1 MIKDKNYNYKK
12 IFSLKKKKIVIL
24 GGSGNLGKNFS
35 KSLISAGAKIILG
48 DIKKNITAKNV
59 VYEYCD
65 VSKKESLE
73 NFFNKSIKKEKKID
87 TLIYNVYSKPKNY
100 YKKFENYDDST
111 WEKVLETNLTGAY
124 RASKIMINHF
134 KKKKL
139 KGNII
144 LVLSTYGIVGPDLS
158 IYKNLSNK
166 KNIYGG
172 NYSLTTPASYTTSKS
187 ALLGLMKYM
196 ATAFGKDNIR
206 VNALT
211 PGGVFDG
218 QEKKFVKNYSKKVPL
233 GRMAKWHEYNGAIL
247 FLASDASSY
256 MTGSNLIVDGGWTAW

>member
-1 MIKDKNYNYKK
+1 MIKNKNYNYKE
-12 IFSLKKKKIVIL
+12 IFSLKNKKIIIL

-35 KSLISAGAKIILG
+35 KSLTSAGAKIILG
-48 DIKKNITAKNV
+48 DLKKTNLGNKINYK
-59 VYEYCD
+59 YCD
-65 VSKKESLE
+65 VSKKKSLE
-73 NFFNKSIKKEKKID
+73 SFFNTTVKKEKKIN

-100 YKKFENYDDST
+100 YKKFENYDDTT
-111 WEKVLETNLTGAY
+111 WEDVLETNLTGAY

-134 KKKKL
+134 KKNKIN
-139 KGNII
+139 GNII
-144 LVLSTYGIVGPDLS
+144 LILSTYGIVGPDLS

-172 NYSLTTPASYTTSKS
+172 GHPLTTPASYTTSKS
-187 ALLGLMKYM
+187 GLLGLMKYL

-218 QEKKFVKNYSKKVPL
+218 QEKKFVENYSKKVPL